1 MGCALAGCS
10 LLTPLDGLEAIDA
23 AAGGDAAADTKID
36 VEAGVCGSLH
46 GPSMIVVPSLN
57 PSGSYCIDSTE
68 VTQAQY
74 KAFLDANVAPSTQ
87 PSFCASNTSFYPD
100 LVQNECASHPFD
112 PTGAP
117 TMPAACVDWCDAYAF
132 CAWAGKRLCGE
143 IGHDAGPLD
152 PQLIN
157 AAVHS
162 QWFNACSQEGKLVYP
177 YGNAYDASACNGA
190 DQPVRVVVP
199 VATMPGCVGGYPGI
213 FDMSGGGGRPSVQ
226 LRGLQP
232 GHPLLRGSLS
242 VRPVATGRR
251 RLTGERVWRRACPQR
266 RRWRRRS
273 DNRWPRSTMGNA
285 T

>member
-213 FDMSGGGGRPSVQ
+213 FDMSGNVSEWESSCTDAAADAAECNVRGGSTSELSAQLACGQVNFAGRA
-226 LRGLQP
+226 
-232 GHPLLRGSLS
+232 
-242 VRPVATGRR
+242 VAAFNLGIRCCAD
-251 RLTGERVWRRACPQR
+251 L
-266 RRWRRRS
+266 
-273 DNRWPRSTMGNA
+273 
-285 T
+285 